1 MRYSDETIAEVF
13 ARNDIVDVVGMYVH
27 LQKKGAN
34 YWGLCPFHG
43 EKTPSFSVNGNKQ
56 MFYCF
61 GCHKGGNVITFL
73 MEYENL
79 SFQEAVKELADRS
92 GIDLPEVRETEEDK
106 RNRNFIQKLF
116 EVNKLAA
123 EYFFKMGKTERG
135 QRAIEYFKKRG
146 LTEDTIR
153 HWGLGYSMP
162 YSDDLYKFLKS
173 RDYSDEFLK
182 ETGLVSINEKGAMDK
197 FWNRAMFPIMDE
209 RDRVIA
215 FGGRVMGEGEPK
227 YLNSPET
234 KVFDKGNNL
243 YGLNYARHS
252 GKNAFLLCEGY
263 MDVISLHQAGFTNAV
278 ASLGTALTDRNAL
291 KLSKYVKEI
300 YLTYDSDGAGTK
312 AALRAIPMLEARG
325 ITVKVINMKPHKD
338 PDEFIKA
345 LGAEEYQKRI
355 DNAESS
361 FFFEIRI
368 LASGYN
374 MEEPKEKN
382 DFYESVARR
391 MLDVSNELERST
403 YEEAFA
409 KHYNVDAR
417 KFHELVIET
426 ARREGP
432 RNPSY
437 RTDTGEERMPKKK
450 FENAAEKKLDDKILQ
465 PQRLLLTCLSDD
477 PTLYARL
484 SPVVSP
490 LDFSEG
496 IYRKVAEL
504 AYSFCEESGSVNP
517 ARIVSCFED
526 REEQEKV
533 GVIFQTDLP
542 GEVNDAERAKAIEDT
557 VRKIKLN
564 SVEDQINAAIE
575 AGDGQKVNELL
586 KLQVSLK
593 NRSNKLL

>member
-1 MRYSDETIAEVF
+1 MYYSDETIAEVIS
-13 ARNDIVDVVGMYVH
+13 RNDIADVVGMYVH
-27 LQKKGAN
+27 LTKKGAN

-43 EKTPSFSVNGNKQ
+43 EKTASFSVNTNKQ

-61 GCHKGGNVITFL
+61 GCHKGGSVITFL
-73 MEYENL
+73 MEYENIP
-79 SFQEAVKELADRS
+79 FQEAVKELAER
-92 GIDLPEVRETEEDK
+92 GGVQLPEVRETEEDV
-106 RNRNFIQKLF
+106 RNRNFIQRLF
-116 EVNKLAA
+116 DVNKLAA
-123 EYFFKMGKTERG
+123 EYFFKAAKTERG
-135 QRAIEYFKKRG
+135 KLAINYFKKRG
-146 LTEDTIR
+146 LSDETIL
-153 HWGLGYSMP
+153 HWGLGYSQP
-162 YSDDLYKFLKS
+162 FSDDLYKFLKS
-173 RDYSDEFLK
+173 KGYNDDFLK
-182 ETGLVSINEKGAMDK
+182 DTGLVTISERGATDK

-234 KVFDKGNNL
+234 KVFDKGFNL

-252 GKNAFLLCEGY
+252 GKNFFLLCEGY

-291 KLSKYVKEI
+291 KLSKYVKDV

-312 AALRAIPMLEARG
+312 ASLRAIPILEARG
-325 ITVKVINMKPHKD
+325 ITVKVVNMQPHKD

-361 FFFEIRI
+361 FFFELRI
-368 LASGYN
+368 KASGFN

-382 DFYESVARR
+382 DFYEYVAGR
-391 MLDVSNELERST
+391 MLDISNELERST

-409 KHYNVDAR
+409 KRYKVDLK
-417 KFHELVIET
+417 KFHELVIEK

-432 RNPSY
+432 RKPAY
-437 RTDTGEERMPKKK
+437 GTDTDAERFPKKK
-450 FENAAEKKLDDKILQ
+450 FENAAEKKMDDKILQ

-477 PTLYARL
+477 PGLYARI
-484 SPVVSP
+484 SGVVDP
-490 LDFSEG
+490 SEFTEG
-496 IYRKVAEL
+496 LYRKVAEL
-504 AYSFCEESGSVNP
+504 AYGFCKDSGSVNP
-517 ARIVSCFED
+517 ARIVSCFEEKED
-526 REEQEKV
+526 QEKV
-533 GVIFQTDLP
+533 GAIFQTDLP

-564 SVEDQINAAIE
+564 SVEEKINSAIE
-575 AGDGQKVNELL
+575 AEDGQLVNELL
-586 KLQVSLK
+586 KTQTALK
-593 NRSNKLL
+593 NRKNLLS